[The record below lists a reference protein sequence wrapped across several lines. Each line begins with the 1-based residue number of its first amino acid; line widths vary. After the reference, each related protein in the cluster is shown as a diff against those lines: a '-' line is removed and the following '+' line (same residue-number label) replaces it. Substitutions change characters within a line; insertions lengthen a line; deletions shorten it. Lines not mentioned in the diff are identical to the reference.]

1 MKADVGS
8 HTEIVCPKCKSL
20 LEFRAVDTNT
30 LVTKIKERSQKKNKS
45 NSAYTRMEHSSENQF
60 WLTPGW
66 FLS

>member
-45 NSAYTRMEHSSENQF
+45 NSAYTI
-60 WLTPGW
+60 
-66 FLS
+66 